1 MKRFR
6 NFLLAS
12 VGFFVLALAVSLSG
26 VGRAVR
32 GQAEECVRICD
43 DKPLST
49 VVQNI
54 LRVIGDVKITN
65 DSDSPIP
72 TRVNGPVQIASS
84 PRDSVRTKAV
94 LLVTDVFQREVKVT
108 LEPNDLIGTASFTV
122 PTSKLLVIEGWTGF
136 AQMGGPLQLPKV
148 LFKTTANGDL
158 GSHLVFAQLGG
169 GGWFL
174 SQPGFGGNA
183 YADPASTVEVIFTRT
198 GTTGTAT
205 MTLTFTGHYIDQ

>member
-12 VGFFVLALAVSLSG
+12 AGFFALTLAVSMSG
-26 VGRAVR
+26 VGSAIAR
-32 GQAEECVRICD
+32 QAQECVRICD

-49 VVQNI
+49 VVQNV

-84 PRDSVRTKAV
+84 PRDSVRTKATP
-94 LLVTDVFQREVKVT
+94 LVTDVFQREVKIT

-122 PTSKLLVIEGWTGF
+122 PASKLLVIEGWSGF
-136 AQMGGPLQLPKV
+136 AQMGSPLQFPKV

-158 GSHLVFAQLGG
+158 GSYLVFAQPGG

-174 SQPGFGGNA
+174 HHPGWGAKA
-183 YADPASTVEVIFTRT
+183 YADPASTVEVTFARS
-198 GTTGTAT
+198 GGTGTAT
-205 MTLTFTGHYIDQ
+205 MTMTFKGHYIDQ